1 MQLGFA
7 LCRCRALNLACDY
20 CSCNHEAQDAC
31 TSDIKVQRARC
42 AFPYD
47 CPTPGKPAE
56 PYFRSVA
63 LLSWQTVLYGIIALL
78 PADAWGIFKA
88 CTAEPITLRGYAATV
103 VAPLG
108 PSISKSLVFAQV
120 CKSVCV

>member
-1 MQLGFA
+1 ML
-7 LCRCRALNLACDY
+7 
-20 CSCNHEAQDAC
+20 
-31 TSDIKVQRARC
+31 
-42 AFPYD
+42 FPYD
-47 CPTPGKPAE
+47 CPTPRKPAE
-56 PYFRSVA
+56 PCFRSVVCTVA

-88 CTAEPITLRGYAATV
+88 CTAEPITMRGSAATV